1 MKALANF
8 LFEVGMLKKTPRTG
22 YQFLGSGRESVA
34 EHSYRTAII
43 GYLLSLRVQGADSL
57 KTVLM
62 CLYHDLHEARTGDH
76 NYVAKRYVTI
86 DEEKAIRDLA
96 DGFSFGDE
104 IMAMTRDFNK
114 GESLEAQV
122 ANDADQLDLILELK
136 EQQDLGN
143 TYAQEWLSFAVKRL
157 QTEAAH
163 AIAKEILDTDSTDWW
178 FDKRTEW
185 WVNGPRNNRKDQE

>member
-1 MKALANF
+1 MKALINF

-22 YQFLGSGRESVA
+22 YQFLGSGRETVA

-43 GYLLSLRVQGADSL
+43 GYLLTLQVPEADSL
-57 KTVLM
+57 TTVLM

-86 DEEKAIRDLA
+86 DEKKAIQDLA
-96 DGFSFGDE
+96 EDLPVGDE
-104 IMAMTRDFNK
+104 IKAMTQDFNQ
-114 GESLEAQV
+114 GESIEARV

-143 TYAQEWLSFAVKRL
+143 KHATEWLSFAIKRL
-157 QTEAAH
+157 QTEAAQ
-163 AIAKEILDTDSTDWW
+163 AMAKEILNTDRTDWW
-178 FDKRTEW
+178 FDKKTEW
-185 WVNGPRNNRKDQE
+185 WVNGPRNNRHNQE

>member
-1 MKALANF
+1 MKALTKF

-22 YQFLGSGRESVA
+22 YQFLGTGQETVA

-43 GYLLSLRVQGADSL
+43 GYLLTLRVPEADAL

-86 DEEKAIRDLA
+86 DEEKAIQDLA
-96 DGFSFGDE
+96 EDLSFGDE
-104 IMAMTRDFNK
+104 IKALTQDFNQ
-114 GESLEAQV
+114 GESIEARM

-143 TYAQEWLSFAVKRL
+143 KYAAEWLSFAVKRL
-157 QTEAAH
+157 QTEAAQ
-163 AIAKEILDTDSTDWW
+163 AIAKEILITDSTDWW
-178 FDKRTEW
+178 FEEKTEW
-185 WVNGPRNNRKDQE
+185 WVNGPRNNRKNQE